1 MVLIINYTNTREI
14 TRFQYSKIMVIVRFK
29 RKKKC
34 VLLFSLEV
42 RWTSLNI
49 KIDNFTFNCELFD
62 QQIPEE
68 GWRAQQLKHCDNN
81 KDKDISSTEEKK
93 TAFHWFWP
101 GPSKKYLCNETEKYN
116 PHCKAADICSKQPKN
131 ISMVPSSHRII
142 FWESNQ
148 KKAT

>member
-1 MVLIINYTNTREI
+1 MYNHF

-29 RKKKC
+29 RKKC

-49 KIDNFTFNCELFD
+49 KINNFTFSCELFD

-81 KDKDISSTEEKK
+81 KDKVISSTEENYCISFML
-93 TAFHWFWP
+93 TRAI
-101 GPSKKYLCNETEKYN
+101 KKYLCNETEKYN

-131 ISMVPSSHRII
+131 ISIVPSSHRII
-142 FWESNQ
+142 LWESNQ